1 MGQQQQQEHGAN
13 NNQQWQHRGN
23 RAWKKW
29 NRWNQQQQ
37 HSQTNNNGQWQQQ
50 YHHNGPWQ
58 QWCNDRQPE
67 NGPVI
72 SSNLNK
78 NECVANKAKIKLM
91 AEFVKDVTLPD
102 RTYYPTDTVL
112 TKTWKMKNNG
122 EYEWGNN
129 VELVFFKG
137 NESLTLEKRYP
148 VINAKPGNEVE
159 VSAVIKTPKKPGR
172 YCSYYR
178 LQRNGE
184 YFGPRVWVDIFAVDE
199 DKESTSMKNKNIEPK
214 WKKYRNKGKNKGNN
228 KNNCCSPKDKQQD
241 KMIKLQAK
249 QSKLASKLNNVS
261 KQLDQQNEN
270 ENPSKLVKKQEKL
283 KKQQFKIKK
292 QVDKL

>member
-1 MGQQQQQEHGAN
+1 MG
-13 NNQQWQHRGN
+13 
-23 RAWKKW
+23 
-29 NRWNQQQQ
+29 QQQ

-72 SSNLNK
+72 SSNLSK

-91 AEFVKDVTLPD
+91 AEFVSDVTLPD
-102 RTYYPTDTVL
+102 RSYYPTDTVL
-112 TKTWKMKNNG
+112 IKTWKMRNNG
-122 EYEWGNN
+122 DNEWGNN

-148 VINAKPGNEVE
+148 VNNALSGQEVE
-159 VSAVIKTPKKPGR
+159 ISAVIKTPKKPGR

-178 LQRNGE
+178 LARNEE

-199 DKESTSMKNKNIEPK
+199 AENNKQNKK
-214 WKKYRNKGKNKGNN
+214 WKKNQKIERLEKREEK
-228 KNNCCSPKDKQQD
+228 
-241 KMIKLQAK
+241 IKAK
-249 QSKLASKLNNVS
+249 QSKIEAKIDGVCHKINGQNDGCKSDKLVQKVNKMVS
-261 KQLDQQNEN
+261 KQNKLLQNDDKAVIDEQQLLDDIANA
-270 ENPSKLVKKQEKL
+270 
-283 KKQQFKIKK
+283 
-292 QVDKL
+292 